1 MPSNTLQRAA
11 QTFTGGAVAAIG
23 TPEQRAKSSTER
35 TLDGRCLLALEATS
49 AGTCAARILD
59 ERDAEIVARCMAA
72 MDAEPG
78 PRVGDFVR
86 FADGIER
93 RISHVWPAMPDTPG
107 WRAGAQT
114 SDGGSW
120 HLGEYGCSFSGG
132 LYPLVGLDTL
142 TDTGERQDGCAWI
155 FHHGHACAGGGVD
168 LLAPFRVFTCS
179 EEAPR

>member
-1 MPSNTLQRAA
+1 MPMQHATPTTTPR
-11 QTFTGGAVAAIG
+11 TFGGVAAVG
-23 TPEQRAKSSTER
+23 TREQRAKPSTER
-35 TLDGRCLLALEATS
+35 SLDGKCLLVLEAGEH
-49 AGTCAARILD
+49 GTCAARILD
-59 ERDAEIVARCMAA
+59 QRDAETVAARMTSLNAQ
-72 MDAEPG
+72 PG

-93 RISHVWPAMPDTPG
+93 RISHVWPEMPDTDG

-120 HLGEYGCSFSGG
+120 HLGEYGCGFSGG

-142 TDTGERQDGCAWI
+142 TDTGETQDGCAWI
-155 FHHGHACAGGGVD
+155 FHHGHKCAGGGVD
-168 LLAPFRVFTCS
+168 FLAAFRVFTCS